1 MKKPEIGGDLEDC
14 YQMVGDLKILEPG
27 YLPKP
32 HQKVHDQQLKIDIE
46 SKGRQARR
54 MNESTFFNKTMVALE
69 KVAGKTKKPWV
80 TLDPNASLIDQY
92 AAPKNKA
99 RKEALLD
106 KET

>member
-1 MKKPEIGGDLEDC
+1 
-14 YQMVGDLKILEPG
+14 
-27 YLPKP
+27 
-32 HQKVHDQQLKIDIE
+32 
-46 SKGRQARR
+46 